1 MKHEIQEYKGGRF
14 YVVTDEQGRVGT
26 VHRTDNP
33 KRRLFVEHPLI
44 SRDHHLPS
52 HLAHEAPWA
61 TRMDCPW
68 AGKDA
73 ACDGSSL
80 FDYYGFIVGDD
91 PSDEE
96 CFRIAE
102 SMIERFREDE
112 TADDN

>member
-1 MKHEIQEYKGGRF
+1 MQREIQEYKGGRF
-14 YVVTDEQGRVGT
+14 YVVTDEQGRIGT

-33 KRRLFVEHPLI
+33 KRRLFNEHPLM

-61 TRMDCPW
+61 TRMTCQW

-80 FDYYGFIVGDD
+80 FDYYWIEVGDD
-91 PSDEE
+91 PSDDA

-102 SMIERFREDE
+102 SMIENFGKE
-112 TADDN
+112 TTDDN